1 MNITVAIAVAIVIA
15 VTSGAAGYGYARSN
29 ATTTA
34 TTSCMQAKPTG
45 PNDAE
50 RRFLDVPDRPT
61 TGHARF

>member
-1 MNITVAIAVAIVIA
+1 MNITVSIAVAIAIA

-29 ATTTA
+29 ATTT

-45 PNDAE
+45 LNDAE